1 MTILSNILKIKK
13 EEVEYLKI
21 KTPVS
26 ELKVKIR
33 DMEGT
38 RDFLN
43 AISPSPTLTPTL
55 SQRERGR
62 GARGEGEKNSRQPAT
77 KIIAEIKRASPSK
90 GIIREDFN
98 PLKIAEI
105 YQENGASAISVLTD
119 KSFFHGDIKYLQA
132 VKSVISLPV
141 LRKDFIIDR
150 YQVFE
155 TRGYDADAF
164 LLIAAILEKNQME
177 DYIHLGMEMGMHP
190 LIEVHTEREIENVLS
205 INADLIGINN
215 RDLDTFKIDIKTT
228 ERLIK
233 YIPEGATVVS
243 ESGIEKRDDILYLQE
258 TGVDAFLIGE
268 ALIREQDIGKK
279 LKEFLNS
286 VR

>member
-1 MTILSNILKIKK
+1 
-13 EEVEYLKI
+13 
-21 KTPVS
+21 
-26 ELKVKIR
+26 
-33 DMEGT
+33 
-38 RDFLN
+38 
-43 AISPSPTLTPTL
+43 
-55 SQRERGR
+55 
-62 GARGEGEKNSRQPAT
+62 ARGEGEKNSRQPTT

-90 GIIREDFN
+90 GIIKEDFN

-119 KSFFHGDIKYLQA
+119 KPFFHGDIKYLQA

-205 INADLIGINN
+205 INTDLIGINN
-215 RDLDTFKIDIKTT
+215 RDLNTFKVDIKTT